1 MGNRLIVERT
11 YADRNHIERDEC
23 VCADIYP
30 DAFYDKDLTKIRIEA
45 IDVDG
50 IHADYHS
57 IAQEFKYALNA
68 RFGSNPAM
76 IMPTK
81 IIFNGPATI
90 VFWND
95 GDKTVVKQ
103 SENDI
108 YDYEKGFAMC
118 VVKKVFGTNYSK
130 IRKMCDKAYDA
141 NIQKAI
147 DSIEDESIAER
158 LAKIF
163 GKREY

>member
-1 MGNRLIVERT
+1 MANKLIVEKRYT
-11 YADRNHIERDEC
+11 CGNVDTEFASC
-23 VCADIYP
+23 VTIYP
-30 DAFYDKDLTKIRIEA
+30 EAFAICDLESIRIES
-45 IDVDG
+45 IDNQYNPIINVG
-50 IHADYHS
+50 NIKHM
-57 IAQEFKYALNA
+57 LNTH
-68 RFGSNPAM
+68 FSSNPAI

-103 SENDI
+103 SESDI

-118 VVKKVFGTNYSK
+118 VVKKVFGVNYSK
-130 IRKMCDKAYDA
+130 VRKMCDKAHGKH
-141 NIQKAI
+141 IQK
-147 DSIEDESIAER
+147 SIGKIENKSIAEQFAR
-158 LAKIF
+158 IF